1 MRNRIDYDPV
11 YFATQ
16 SGKEPVKVWIDD
28 LNEDQ
33 QKSVFAAISSV
44 VQHFP
49 NIPKSN
55 LLRKISG
62 SKYEDMWEIRI
73 RLIHKMIARILFYV
87 HDSKIV
93 FLHAFIKK
101 SNRTPKKD
109 LDLAIRRKREYL
121 DTLEDYVDE
130 KEQA

>member
-28 LNEDQ
+28 QPENQ
-33 QKSVFAAISSV
+33 QKLVFAAISFV

-62 SKYEDMWEIRI
+62 YENMWEIRI
-73 RLIHKMIARILFYV
+73 RLIHKMIARILFCV

-101 SNRTPKKD
+101 SRRIPKHD
-109 LDLAIRRKREYL
+109 LDLAVRRMREYIKS
-121 DTLEDYVDE
+121 LED
-130 KEQA
+130 